1 MLQEDACAHS
11 PCARPHPR
19 KVVAPRGGTPGRG
32 ARSVGLKGLPP
43 HGTALLPYE
52 NNVGME
58 VCPLSMKGT
67 ERNTHLPGVRDHNGH
82 AQGPGHRQGPD
93 AEFQPVPHALQQ
105 LCGPPR
111 SKVTRGSSR
120 SFTEHDREDPDRT
133 RPHFSDPPARRPW
146 EPSCRR
152 GRSCQGDRGRNQ
164 GQSGKVVGP
173 RTCRDVACFF
183 ITNYLI
189 S

>member
-67 ERNTHLPGVRDHNGH
+67 ERNTISHGLETRTAMPKAPGTAG
-82 AQGPGHRQGPD
+82 GPD

-105 LCGPPR
+105 LCGPPH

-152 GRSCQGDRGRNQ
+152 GRSRQGDRGRNQ
-164 GQSGKVVGP
+164 GTEQESRGP
-173 RTCRDVACFF
+173 KNMSRCSLLF
-183 ITNYLI
+183 YY
-189 S
+189 